1 MFANYNY
8 DNFPVVFVEF
18 SESITSENEF
28 DQFLNEWLILYHNRR
43 DFSFIFD
50 TRNMKNI
57 NIKYAIK
64 MTLFIKSLR
73 KQPYHYLQKSL
84 ILVNDK
90 HIKRLLDF
98 VFTLQSP
105 VAPVYLWLT
114 DNEINNN
121 EINDSEIND
130 SENINSDNDY
140 NKEYLIETLN
150 TSNRLDLK
158 DDMIYIKAN
167 SSLIPFL

>member
-8 DNFPVVFVEF
+8 DNFPVVFVNF
-18 SESITSENEF
+18 SENINSENDF

-43 DFSFIFD
+43 YFSFIFD

-57 NIKYAIK
+57 SIKYAIK
-64 MTLFIKSLR
+64 MTMFIKNLR

-90 HIKRLLDF
+90 SIRRLLDF

-105 VAPVYLWLT
+105 VAPVYLWLSE
-114 DNEINNN
+114 NIN
-121 EINDSEIND
+121 SVIND
-130 SENINSDNDY
+130 SENINEVLDEDLD
-140 NKEYLIETLN
+140 KEYLITTLN
-150 TSNRLDLK
+150 NINRLDLK
-158 DDMIYIKAN
+158 ENMIYIKAN

>member
-1 MFANYNY
+1 MFAQYNY
-8 DNFPVVFVEF
+8 ENFPIVFVSF
-18 SESITSENEF
+18 SESINSETEF

-57 NIKYAIK
+57 SPKYAIK
-64 MTLFIKSLR
+64 MTLFIKNLR

-105 VAPVYLWLT
+105 VAPVYLWQINSN
-114 DNEINNN
+114 DNE
-121 EINDSEIND
+121 EYD
-130 SENINSDNDY
+130 
-140 NKEYLIETLN
+140 KEYLINTLN
-150 TSNRLDLK
+150 TINRLELK
-158 DDMIYIKAN
+158 DNMIYIKAN

>member
-1 MFANYNY
+1 MFAHYNY
-8 DNFPVVFVEF
+8 DNFPIVFITF
-18 SESITSENEF
+18 SESINSETVF
-28 DQFLNEWLILYHNRR
+28 DQFLNEWLLLYHNRQ

-57 NIKYAIK
+57 NIKYAIR
-64 MTLFIKSLR
+64 MTLFIKNLR

-90 HIKRLLDF
+90 NIKRLLDF

-105 VAPVYLWLT
+105 VAPVYLWHI
-114 DNEINNN
+114 NE
-121 EINDSEIND
+121 EYD
-130 SENINSDNDY
+130 
-140 NKEYLIETLN
+140 KEYLITTLN
-150 TSNRLDLK
+150 TINRLDLK
-158 DDMIYIKAN
+158 DNMIYIKAN

>member
-1 MFANYNY
+1 MFAEYNY
-8 DNFPVVFVEF
+8 DNFPIVFVSF

-28 DQFLNEWLILYHNRR
+28 DQFLNEWLILYHNRK

-57 NIKYAIK
+57 SPKYAIK
-64 MTLFIKSLR
+64 MTLFIKNLR
-73 KQPYHYLQKSL
+73 KEPYHYLQKSL

-105 VAPVYLWLT
+105 VAPVYLWQ
-114 DNEINNN
+114 IN
-121 EINDSEIND
+121 SND
-130 SENINSDNDY
+130 SENINEEYD
-140 NKEYLIETLN
+140 KEYLIDTLN
-150 TSNRLDLK
+150 TINRLELK
-158 DDMIYIKAN
+158 DNMIYIKAN

>member
-1 MFANYNY
+1 MFAHYNY
-8 DNFPVVFVEF
+8 EKFPIVFVTF
-18 SESITSENEF
+18 SESINSETEF
-28 DQFLNEWLILYHNRR
+28 DQFLNEWLILYHNRQ

-57 NIKYAIK
+57 SPKYAIK

-105 VAPVYLWLT
+105 VAPVYLWQINS
-114 DNEINNN
+114 NENSNN
-121 EINDSEIND
+121 EYD
-130 SENINSDNDY
+130 
-140 NKEYLIETLN
+140 KEYLIDTLN
-150 TSNRLDLK
+150 TINRLELK
-158 DDMIYIKAN
+158 DNMIYIKAN

>member
-1 MFANYNY
+1 MFAHYNY
-8 DNFPVVFVEF
+8 EKFPIVFVTF
-18 SESITSENEF
+18 SESINSETEF
-28 DQFLNEWLILYHNRR
+28 DQFLNEWLILYHNRQ
-43 DFSFIFD
+43 DFSYIFD

-57 NIKYAIK
+57 SPKYAIK
-64 MTLFIKSLR
+64 MTLFIKNLR

-105 VAPVYLWLT
+105 VAPVYLWH
-114 DNEINNN
+114 INSENSNN
-121 EINDSEIND
+121 EYD
-130 SENINSDNDY
+130 
-140 NKEYLIETLN
+140 KEYLIDTLN
-150 TSNRLDLK
+150 TIDRTNLK
-158 DDMIYIKAN
+158 DNMIYIKAN

>member
-1 MFANYNY
+1 MFAEYNY
-8 DNFPVVFVEF
+8 DNFPIVFVTF
-18 SESITSENEF
+18 SENINSETEF

-43 DFSFIFD
+43 DFLFVFD

-57 NIKYAIK
+57 SPKYAIK
-64 MTLFIKSLR
+64 MTLFIKNLR
-73 KQPYHYLQKSL
+73 KEPYHYLQKSL

-105 VAPVYLWLT
+105 VAPVYLWHINRIE
-114 DNEINNN
+114 NE
-121 EINDSEIND
+121 
-130 SENINSDNDY
+130 DY
-140 NKEYLIETLN
+140 DKEYLIDTLN
-150 TSNRLDLK
+150 TINRTNLK
-158 DDMIYIKAN
+158 DDMIYIRAN

>member
-1 MFANYNY
+1 MFAQYNY
-8 DNFPVVFVEF
+8 DNFPIVFVTF
-18 SESITSENEF
+18 SESINSETEF
-28 DQFLNEWLILYHNRR
+28 DQFLNEWLILYHNRQ
-43 DFSFIFD
+43 DFSYIFD

-57 NIKYAIK
+57 SPKYAIK
-64 MTLFIKSLR
+64 MTLFIKNLR

-90 HIKRLLDF
+90 NIKRLLDF

-105 VAPVYLWLT
+105 VAPVYLWH
-114 DNEINNN
+114 IN
-121 EINDSEIND
+121 INDSD
-130 SENINSDNDY
+130 QINSEYD
-140 NKEYLIETLN
+140 KEYLINTLN
-150 TSNRLDLK
+150 TINRLELK

>member
-1 MFANYNY
+1 MFAHYNY
-8 DNFPVVFVEF
+8 ENFPIVFVSF
-18 SESITSENEF
+18 SESINSETEF

-43 DFSFIFD
+43 DYSFIFD

-57 NIKYAIK
+57 SPKYAIK
-64 MTLFIKSLR
+64 MTLFIKNLR

-90 HIKRLLDF
+90 SIRRLLDF

-105 VAPVYLWLT
+105 VAPVYLWQ
-114 DNEINNN
+114 I
-121 EINDSEIND
+121 DSEYD
-130 SENINSDNDY
+130 
-140 NKEYLIETLN
+140 KEYLINTLN
-150 TSNRLDLK
+150 TINRLELK

-167 SSLIPFL
+167 SSLISFL

>member
-1 MFANYNY
+1 MFAQYNY
-8 DNFPVVFVEF
+8 DNFPVVFVTF
-18 SESITSENEF
+18 SESINSETEF

-43 DFSFIFD
+43 NFSYIFD

-57 NIKYAIK
+57 SIKYAIK
-64 MTLFIKSLR
+64 MTLFIKNLR
-73 KQPYHYLQKSL
+73 KEPYHYLQKSL

-105 VAPVYLWLT
+105 VAPVYLWQI
-114 DNEINNN
+114 NE
-121 EINDSEIND
+121 EYD
-130 SENINSDNDY
+130 
-140 NKEYLIETLN
+140 KEYLINTLN
-150 TSNRLDLK
+150 TINRLDLK

>member
-1 MFANYNY
+1 MFAEYNY
-8 DNFPVVFVEF
+8 DNFPIVFVTF
-18 SESITSENEF
+18 SESINSETEF

-43 DFSFIFD
+43 DYSFIFD

-57 NIKYAIK
+57 SIKYAIK
-64 MTLFIKSLR
+64 MTLFIKNLR

-105 VAPVYLWLT
+105 VAPVYLWQ
-114 DNEINNN
+114 IN
-121 EINDSEIND
+121 
-130 SENINSDNDY
+130 SENINEEYD
-140 NKEYLIETLN
+140 KEYLINTLN
-150 TSNRLDLK
+150 TINRLDLK
-158 DDMIYIKAN
+158 DNMIYIKAN

>member
-1 MFANYNY
+1 MFAEYNY
-8 DNFPVVFVEF
+8 DNFPIVFVSF
-18 SESITSENEF
+18 SESINSETEF

-43 DFSFIFD
+43 DFSFVFD

-57 NIKYAIK
+57 SPKYAIK
-64 MTLFIKSLR
+64 MTLFIKNLR

-90 HIKRLLDF
+90 YIKRLLDF

-105 VAPVYLWLT
+105 VAPVYLWHINRIE
-114 DNEINNN
+114 NE
-121 EINDSEIND
+121 
-130 SENINSDNDY
+130 DY
-140 NKEYLIETLN
+140 DKEYLINTLN
-150 TSNRLDLK
+150 TINRTNLK
-158 DDMIYIKAN
+158 DDMIYIRAN

>member
-8 DNFPVVFVEF
+8 DNFPVVFVSF
-18 SESITSENEF
+18 SESINSETEF
-28 DQFLNEWLILYHNRR
+28 DQFLNEWLILYHNRQ
-43 DFSFIFD
+43 DFSYIFD

-57 NIKYAIK
+57 SIKYAIK
-64 MTLFIKSLR
+64 MTLFIKNLR

-105 VAPVYLWLT
+105 VAPVYLWH
-114 DNEINNN
+114 
-121 EINDSEIND
+121 
-130 SENINSDNDY
+130 INSDQINEEYD
-140 NKEYLIETLN
+140 KEYLIDTLN
-150 TSNRLDLK
+150 TINRLDLK
-158 DDMIYIKAN
+158 DNMIYIKAN

>member
-1 MFANYNY
+1 MFAKYNY
-8 DNFPVVFVEF
+8 DNFPVVFVTF
-18 SESITSENEF
+18 SENINSETEF

-43 DFSFIFD
+43 DFSYIFD

-57 NIKYAIK
+57 SIKYAIK
-64 MTLFIKSLR
+64 MTLFIKNLR
-73 KQPYHYLQKSL
+73 KEPYHYLQKSL

-105 VAPVYLWLT
+105 VAPVYLW
-114 DNEINNN
+114 NIN
-121 EINDSEIND
+121 SND
-130 SENINSDNDY
+130 SENSDSEL
-140 NKEYLIETLN
+140 NKEFLINTLN
-150 TSNRLDLK
+150 SIDKTNLK
-158 DDMIYIKAN
+158 DNMIYIKAN

>member
-1 MFANYNY
+1 MFAEYNY
-8 DNFPVVFVEF
+8 DNFPVVFVTF
-18 SESITSENEF
+18 SESINSETEF

-43 DFSFIFD
+43 DFSYIFD

-57 NIKYAIK
+57 SPKYAIK
-64 MTLFIKSLR
+64 MTLFIKNLR
-73 KQPYHYLQKSL
+73 KEPYHYLQKSL

-105 VAPVYLWLT
+105 VAPVYLWHI
-114 DNEINNN
+114 NE
-121 EINDSEIND
+121 EYD
-130 SENINSDNDY
+130 
-140 NKEYLIETLN
+140 KEYLINTLN
-150 TSNRLDLK
+150 TINRLELK
-158 DDMIYIKAN
+158 DNMIYIKAN

>member
-8 DNFPVVFVEF
+8 DKFPIVFVTF
-18 SESITSENEF
+18 SESINSENEF
-28 DQFLNEWLILYHNRR
+28 DQFLNEWLILYHNRQ
-43 DFSFIFD
+43 DFSYIFD

-64 MTLFIKSLR
+64 MTLFIKNLR

-84 ILVNDK
+84 IIVNDK
-90 HIKRLLDF
+90 NIKRLLDF

-105 VAPVYLWLT
+105 VAPVYLWHINSI
-114 DNEINNN
+114 DN
-121 EINDSEIND
+121 
-130 SENINSDNDY
+130 ENINDELD
-140 NKEYLIETLN
+140 KQYLIDTLN
-150 TSNRLDLK
+150 SINRTNLK

>member
-1 MFANYNY
+1 MFAHYNY
-8 DNFPVVFVEF
+8 DNFPIVFVSF
-18 SESITSENEF
+18 SENINSETEF

-57 NIKYAIK
+57 SIKYAIK

-105 VAPVYLWLT
+105 VAPVYLWH
-114 DNEINNN
+114 IN
-121 EINDSEIND
+121 
-130 SENINSDNDY
+130 SENINEEYD
-140 NKEYLIETLN
+140 KGYLINTLN
-150 TSNRLDLK
+150 TINRLDLK
-158 DDMIYIKAN
+158 DNMIYIKAN

>member
-1 MFANYNY
+1 MFAEYNY
-8 DNFPVVFVEF
+8 DNLPVVFVTF
-18 SESITSENEF
+18 SESINSETEF

-57 NIKYAIK
+57 HIKYAIK
-64 MTLFIKSLR
+64 MTLFIKNLR

-90 HIKRLLDF
+90 NIKRLLDF

-105 VAPVYLWLT
+105 VAPVYLWH
-114 DNEINNN
+114 IN
-121 EINDSEIND
+121 
-130 SENINSDNDY
+130 SENINE
-140 NKEYLIETLN
+140 EYLINTLN
-150 TSNRLDLK
+150 TINRLELK
-158 DDMIYIKAN
+158 PNMIYIKAN

>member
-1 MFANYNY
+1 MFAQYNY
-8 DNFPVVFVEF
+8 DNFPIIFVEF
-18 SESITSENEF
+18 SENINSETEF

-57 NIKYAIK
+57 SPKYAIK

-73 KQPYHYLQKSL
+73 KQPCHYLQKSL
-84 ILVNDK
+84 ILVNNK

-105 VAPVYLWLT
+105 VAPVYLWQV
-114 DNEINNN
+114 N
-121 EINDSEIND
+121 SVMND
-130 SENINSDNDY
+130 SENINNDL
-140 NKEYLIETLN
+140 NKEYLINTLN
-150 TSNRLDLK
+150 TINRENLK
-158 DDMIYIKAN
+158 QDMIYIKAN

>member
-1 MFANYNY
+1 MFAHYNY
-8 DNFPVVFVEF
+8 DNFPVVFVTF
-18 SESITSENEF
+18 SESINSETEF
-28 DQFLNEWLILYHNRR
+28 DQFLNEWLLLYYNRR
-43 DFSFIFD
+43 DFSYIFD

-57 NIKYAIK
+57 SPKYAIK
-64 MTLFIKSLR
+64 MTLFIKNLR

-105 VAPVYLWLT
+105 VAPVYLWH
-114 DNEINNN
+114 IN
-121 EINDSEIND
+121 SND
-130 SENINSDNDY
+130 SENSDSEL
-140 NKEYLIETLN
+140 NKEYLINTLN
-150 TSNRLDLK
+150 TINRLELK
-158 DDMIYIKAN
+158 DNMIYIKAN